1 MENQGLHRLTI
12 NPFHERPYR
21 PVTFTLQELADSSGG
36 ELLGNPAEI
45 ITGAAVLAEATK
57 GEIAFFANPRYLPL
71 LRKSQAS
78 AAFVPLDF
86 SEKVLPAQIRVADPA
101 RAFEQIILRFAA
113 RPPVFPPGIHGSAVV
128 HKSAKIGER
137 VSIQPHAVIE
147 AGVTIGNDTVIGA
160 SSYIGH
166 DTIVGANCVVYPRV
180 VIRERTTIGDR
191 VVLHSGV
198 VIGADGFGYEF
209 RDGRH
214 EKVPQIGIVQIDDD
228 VEIGANTTIDRARFG
243 RTWIQRGVKID
254 NLVQVAHNVVIG
266 QDSIIVAQTGI
277 AGSVR
282 IGKRVT
288 IGGQVGIV
296 AHVEIGD
303 ETAIGAQA
311 GVTKSISGGAWWSR
325 PVVPLLVAKKQAAWI
340 HRLGG
345 LFERVK
351 KIEQKLG

>member
-1 MENQGLHRLTI
+1 
-12 NPFHERPYR
+12 
-21 PVTFTLQELADSSGG
+21 VTLTLQELADSSGG
-36 ELLGNPAEI
+36 ELHGNPAQI

-57 GEIAFFANPRYLPL
+57 GEIAFFSNPRYLPL

-86 SEKVLPAQIRVADPA
+86 SEMVLAAQIRVADPA
-101 RAFEQIILRFAA
+101 KAFERVVLRFAP
-113 RPPVFPPGIHGSAVV
+113 RPPVFSPGIDGSALV
-128 HKSAKIGER
+128 HRSAKIGER

-147 AGVTIGNDTVIGA
+147 AGVAIGDDTVIGA
-160 SSYIGH
+160 SSYVGH
-166 DTIVGANCVVYPRV
+166 DTMVGANCMVYPRV
-180 VIRERTTIGDR
+180 VIRERSVIGDR
-191 VVLHSGV
+191 VILHSGV

-266 QDSIIVAQTGI
+266 QHSIIVAQAGI

-282 IGKRVT
+282 IGQRVT

-296 AHVEIGD
+296 PHVEIGD
-303 ETAIGAQA
+303 ETTIGSQA
-311 GVTKSISGGAWWSR
+311 GVSKSISGGAWWSS
-325 PVVPLLVAKKQAAWI
+325 PVVPLPVAKKQTAWI

-345 LFERVK
+345 LYERVR
-351 KIEQKLG
+351 KIEQRLS